1 MKFMTHRAVKSITRH
16 ALLISMILHVILLTT
31 LFYFSVRN
39 QPLLSFQD
47 KLDVA
52 LTTAPKQLLTKKPD
66 KPPILQQRKTTIY
79 EPAQK
84 PLAQVEAITPEIAFK
99 PTNTPVVD
107 VVTEEARFNEMNTTP
122 EIQTDISTARDTLL
136 EVENGLSR
144 TETAEPAVGSSFGT
158 KRSGAPGVQRRPI
171 RSTLD
176 VPDASYGDDDVQ
188 LNFGDTQG
196 NLPSV
201 PYVPFGTVMKNLG
214 HQIVETAEGGPIDVV
229 FVIDAS
235 GSMGDNIKSVAE
247 HLVDMVDIYKAS
259 GIDYALGLTEFA
271 ARQKDNDIEVLQL
284 TRSAPEFKRSILAI
298 QVRGD
303 ENALDAIAKTVNEMK
318 FRATSKKHII
328 LVTDEPFTSFEGL
341 KNSDII
347 ALCNE
352 YGIYVNVL
360 GLPNMEHRMLA
371 EETDGKW
378 HAIPQ
383 DPNKRQ
389 FSRNT
394 PHTEQDKGRSLR
406 KAQWKNVKII
416 GKSVLQK
423 HAQTPVDIVLFVDGS
438 KSMEDKLPELLKQLE
453 VWVRDWDNA
462 LIDYQFGVVRF
473 RTRTSMNIVN
483 VFNPPQKLEQI
494 RKIVS
499 LPCQDNENLLHAIPE
514 GLRRIKLRQN
524 AQTHIILVT
533 DEPIEE
539 NVQFSGVLQ
548 YLKEKHIIV
557 SVIGT
562 YGNFQQEVANKTGGI
577 WVPMPEGHLNSNNH
591 W

>member
-16 ALLISMILHVILLTT
+16 ALLISMILHVILLTM

-52 LTTAPKQLLTKKPD
+52 LTIAPKPPLTTKPD
-66 KPPILQQRKTTIY
+66 KPPILQQRKTNIF

-84 PLAQVEAITPEIAFK
+84 PLAQVEAITPQIQFK
-99 PTNTPVVD
+99 PTNTPIVD
-107 VVTEEARFNEMNTTP
+107 VITEDARFKETNTTP

-136 EVENGLSR
+136 DVENGLSR
-144 TETAEPAVGSSFGT
+144 TETSEPAVGSSFGT

-171 RSTLD
+171 RSSLD
-176 VPDASYGDDDVQ
+176 VPDASYGDDDVK
-188 LNFGDTQG
+188 LNLGNTQG
-196 NLPSV
+196 DLPSV
-201 PYVPFGTVMKNLG
+201 PYVPFGTVMQQLG

-247 HLVDMVDIYKAS
+247 HLVDMVDIYKSS

-271 ARQKDNDIEVLQL
+271 ARQKKNDIEVLQL
-284 TRSAPEFKRSILAI
+284 TQSASEFKRSILAI

-318 FRATSKKHII
+318 FRATSKKHLII
-328 LVTDEPFTSFEGL
+328 VTDEPFTSFEGL

-347 ALCNE
+347 GLCNE
-352 YGIYVNVL
+352 YGVYVNVL
-360 GLPNMEHRMLA
+360 GLPSQEHKNLA
-371 EETDGKW
+371 AATDGKW

-383 DPNKRQ
+383 DPRKQQARFTLQ
-389 FSRNT
+389 KT
-394 PHTEQDKGRSLR
+394 PQGQGKSLR
-406 KAQWKNVKII
+406 KAQWKDAQKI

-423 HAQTPVDIVLFVDGS
+423 HAQSPVDIVLFIDGS
-438 KSMEDKLPELLKQLE
+438 KSMEDKLPKFLNQLD

-462 LIDYQFGVVRF
+462 LIDYQIGVVRF

-483 VFNPPQKLEQI
+483 AFNPPQTLEQI
-494 RKIVS
+494 RKIVA

-514 GLRRIKLRQN
+514 GLRRIKLRQK
-524 AQTHIILVT
+524 AQTHLILVT
-533 DEPIEE
+533 DEPLDE
-539 NVQFSGVLQ
+539 NIQTSGTLQ
-548 YLKEKHIIV
+548 YLMDKHIVV

-562 YGNFQQEVANKTGGI
+562 YGKFQVEAANKTGGM
-577 WVPMPEGHLNSNNH
+577 WVPIPEGHITNNTN